1 MSPQLLVVDDHEAA
15 RFGLK
20 CMFNGTS
27 MQVAMSTGTSEEAL
41 IFMAQQ
47 PFSAVIMDIR
57 MPGMSGLELLE
68 KIRQSEFNVPVVVLS
83 SYDNPT
89 YIARA
94 AALGANDYILKNTER
109 QGLIDAVSRAIN
121 AEGAVPE
128 GRFHQIREKM
138 LNEVDLTQFACDWP
152 LTSRESQVLLH
163 IALGLSNKEIAKS
176 LMISVETVK
185 EHVQN
190 ILRKLGA
197 NDRTDAAVKAVRV
210 GFID

>member
-1 MSPQLLVVDDHEAA
+1 
-15 RFGLK
+15 
-20 CMFNGTS
+20 
-27 MQVAMSTGTSEEAL
+27 
-41 IFMAQQ
+41 
-47 PFSAVIMDIR
+47 
-57 MPGMSGLELLE
+57 
-68 KIRQSEFNVPVVVLS
+68 
-83 SYDNPT
+83 
-89 YIARA
+89 
-94 AALGANDYILKNTER
+94 
-109 QGLIDAVSRAIN
+109 
-121 AEGAVPE
+121 
-128 GRFHQIREKM
+128 M
-138 LNEVDLTQFACDWP
+138 LNEVDLTQYSCDWP

>member
-1 MSPQLLVVDDHEAA
+1 MSQKLLVVDDHEAV
-15 RFGLK
+15 RCGLEYL
-20 CMFNGTS
+20 FNGESTS
-27 MQVAMSTGTSEEAL
+27 FDVSTSISVDAFEL
-41 IFMAQQ
+41 LSQQ
-47 PFSAVIMDIR
+47 SFAAVIIDIR
-57 MPGMSGLELLE
+57 MPEMDGLELLE
-68 KIRQSEFNVPVVVLS
+68 KIRQSESDVPVVVLS
-83 SYDNPT
+83 GYDNPT

-94 AALGANDYILKNTER
+94 AALGANDYVLKNTER
-109 QGLIDAVSRAIN
+109 QGVIDAVLRAIHSQ
-121 AEGAVPE
+121 GAVPE

-138 LNEVDLTQFACDWP
+138 LNQVDLTQFACDWP
-152 LTSRESQVLLH
+152 LTNRESQVLLH